1 MAKTMTWRTA
11 LPWIC
16 AGLLCASDAVLA
28 ESSGRDFSAR
38 IQPHLPAPSQ
48 TRFKDGRDYFSY
60 KEPVRQPQ
68 RADNKIRV
76 QFFFD
81 YDCRVCSSAQDI
93 LELYGQMRANKI
105 ALEQYP
111 VATAENQF
119 SARVFYTL
127 KALNADELSDA
138 LLFETAEKSRYAE
151 LSSPAKIL
159 KWAEQQGFDKQLF
172 SQTEN
177 LPEVKER
184 VKHAVELTEEYGVFT
199 YPYVVIGGRYVL
211 TASTLYNDD
220 YSVAVLDYLINK
232 LEQEHK
238 E

>member
-1 MAKTMTWRTA
+1 MAKTRSWRTA

-16 AGLLCASDAVLA
+16 VGLLCASNAVLA
-28 ESSGRDFSAR
+28 EPSGRDFSAR

-68 RADNKIRV
+68 HADNRIRV

-151 LSSPAKIL
+151 LSSPAKML

-177 LPEVKER
+177 SPEVKER

-238 E
+238 K